1 VKNLLVLALVV
12 LFSLALFS
20 MSEAEVRALA
30 MAHAKEDV
38 DLARQ
43 GAMFMG
49 LLLPVI
55 GPIIV
60 CSSERGKDPAI
71 APPSDRLAQIAELT
85 DDPELI
91 ELYKSVYLQE
101 KEESR
106 LCSWSIRGTIVWPI
120 TIAVVGGLLFLMT
133 LFL

>member
-1 VKNLLVLALVV
+1 VKALLVVALVV
-12 LFSLALFS
+12 LLATVSFSI
-20 MSEAEVRALA
+20 SEQTIRV
-30 MAHAKEDV
+30 MAKDHAAEDV
-38 DLARQ
+38 YLARQ

-60 CSSERGKDPAI
+60 CRSERQKGPDIAAPA
-71 APPSDRLAQIAELT
+71 DRLAQIAELT
-85 DDPELI
+85 DDPALI
-91 ELYKSVYLQE
+91 ELYKTVYLQE

-120 TIAVVGGLLFLMT
+120 TIVVVGGMLFLMT

>member
-1 VKNLLVLALVV
+1 MKVFLILVLSLLLVGT
-12 LFSLALFS
+12 SLALT
-20 MSEAEVRALA
+20 ELEVRELA
-30 MAHAKEDV
+30 KNHATEDV
-38 DLARQ
+38 MLARQ
-43 GAMFMG
+43 GAIFMG

-60 CSSERGKDPAI
+60 CRSERARGPQTS
-71 APPSDRLAQIAELT
+71 PPSDRLAEIAELT
-85 DDPELI
+85 DDPQLI
-91 ELYKSVYLQE
+91 ELYKITYLEE

-120 TIAVVGGLLFLMT
+120 SLAVVGGLLFLMS